1 MRCHGYKGAVNQRF
15 VPDGPPKTGK
25 KILKKKM
32 INSQIIDNYDL
43 CERQIEEM
51 EGALSSVCF
60 VLKKEQTEDMT
71 YFPLCLGK
79 SLLLRTAQLER
90 HLDALDVWSIMIQ
103 FLIPE
108 LSHNQGTMQR
118 RLMLVIQ
125 SPLELRVL

>member
-1 MRCHGYKGAVNQRF
+1 
-15 VPDGPPKTGK
+15 
-25 KILKKKM
+25 
-32 INSQIIDNYDL
+32 
-43 CERQIEEM
+43 M

-90 HLDALDVWSIMIQ
+90 HLDALDVGSIMIQ
-103 FLIPE
+103 FLIPG
-108 LSHNQGTMQR
+108 LSRNQGTMQR